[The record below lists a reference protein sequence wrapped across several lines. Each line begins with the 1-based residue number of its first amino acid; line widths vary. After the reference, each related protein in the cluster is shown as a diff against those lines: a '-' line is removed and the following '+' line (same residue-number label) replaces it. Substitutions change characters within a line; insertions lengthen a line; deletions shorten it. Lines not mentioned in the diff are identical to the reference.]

1 MTAQAPIL
9 IIIIPLIASFLNV
22 IIGLWR
28 KRLCYPLVIITL
40 SLSVILSISILNTV
54 ITQGVIHYRLG
65 GWEPPWGI
73 EYVIDHLNAFILI
86 IVSFISFTIAIYSK
100 RNVEQEFPEKAVYFY
115 TIYLLLVTGLLG
127 ITITGD
133 VFNLYVFLEIT
144 SLAGYALI
152 AIGRDKAPLASFNY
166 LIMGTIGA
174 CFYLLGVGYLYIATG
189 SLNMAD
195 LGRLLPDLYH
205 SKVVL
210 VAFAFFAVGVAIKM
224 ALFPLHVWLPDAY
237 TYAPSTVSAFAA
249 STMTKVGVYV
259 MIRIMF
265 TVFEPRFSI
274 VMLPSTEI
282 LGWAASGAMIFGCI
296 LAIAQTDVK
305 RMLSYI
311 LIAEV
316 GYIVIGVSVANRMGF
331 TGALLHI
338 LFDAFTM
345 ACLFMAAGAVMHK
358 TGETSI
364 HGFRHLHRRMP
375 LTMAAFS
382 IAALSA
388 VGVPPFAGFFSK
400 WYLVLGAIDAGKW
413 IFAGFLLLSS
423 LLIAIAFFRIIQN
436 VYFPPYE
443 ILIAGSEIA
452 LPSARNDN
460 ITLRDEAPVSML
472 LPIFIMAAGILILGF
487 FSGKIVS
494 AVIQFTVPG
503 GF

>member
-40 SLSVILSISILNTV
+40 SLSVILSILILNTV
-54 ITQGVIHYRLG
+54 ITQDVVHYRLG

-100 RNVEQEFPEKAVYFY
+100 RNIEQEFPEKAVYFY

-174 CFYLLGVGYLYIATG
+174 CFYLLGVGYLYMVTG

-195 LGRLLPDLYH
+195 LSMLLPGLYH

-210 VAFAFFAVGVAIKM
+210 VAFALFAVGIAIKM
-224 ALFPLHVWLPDAY
+224 ALFPLHVLLPDAY

-274 VMLPSTEI
+274 VILPSTEI
-282 LGWAASGAMIFGCI
+282 LGWAASVAMIFGCI
-296 LAIAQTDVK
+296 SAIAQTDVK

-316 GYIVIGVSVANRMGF
+316 GYIVLGVSVANSMGF
-331 TGALLHI
+331 RGALLHI
-338 LFDAFTM
+338 LFDALTM

-400 WYLVLGAIDAGKW
+400 LYLIIGAIDAGKW
-413 IFAGFLLLSS
+413 IFAGFLLLIS

-436 VYFPPYE
+436 IYFPPYE

-452 LPSARNDN
+452 LSLSRNDN

-472 LPIFIMAAGILILGF
+472 LPILIMAAGILILGF

-494 AVIQFTVPG
+494 AVLQFTGPG